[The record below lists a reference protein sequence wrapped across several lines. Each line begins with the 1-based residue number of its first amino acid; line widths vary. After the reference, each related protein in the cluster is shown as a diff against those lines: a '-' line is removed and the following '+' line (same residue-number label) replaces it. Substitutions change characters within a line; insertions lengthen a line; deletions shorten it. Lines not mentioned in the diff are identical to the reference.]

1 MNRNRNININ
11 INININVNINKN
23 RNRNRYINC
32 NRLVRTEIVT
42 MRVISNSN
50 SS

>member
-1 MNRNRNININ
+1 MNRNRSINMNININ
-11 INININVNINKN
+11 ININRNRN

-32 NRLVRTEIVT
+32 NRLIRTEILT
-42 MRVISNSN
+42 MRVTSNSN